1 MFGLENVSF
10 LIVDDNPADQF
21 LCLESLVDQG
31 AGENKIKT
39 VGSIKK
45 MMEAISST
53 KFDIILLDLF
63 LPDSFGTDTFNHVKD
78 KVSESSV
85 IVMSG
90 YTDKKIAL
98 EAVKNGAQDFLIKGE
113 FDSALLAKSILY
125 SIERKKS
132 IQLLQKSEQKY
143 KILFETSPLPFLLI
157 NPNSLDIEM
166 TNEAGCAFFNSSKKE
181 LISNTLDSF
190 FVNYSKEE
198 MIKKLTSGNIK
209 GEQFKYIKSGE
220 TWFIRYY
227 SKLFKEENELKALV
241 LYEDITE
248 IINFKK
254 DKLKIIS
261 SIQDIE
267 RKKFAKELHD
277 GLGQQ
282 LVLANLQLNQ
292 LEQKSELKAEINEI
306 KEIVNQALEQ
316 SRSLTYNIMP
326 PLLEEGIVKGLES
339 LFNRLSRLDSIKV
352 NFNLEKGEDIS
363 KVING
368 ELAYNIYRITQEFV
382 NNTLKHAKA
391 SIISCD
397 IKYIKN
403 KIIFQLNDNGVGFK
417 MDQNYNGY
425 GLRNFNERAEAFN
438 LKLNLKSEI
447 NHGTQ
452 LTLEVPNRISS
463 V

>member
-31 AGENKIKT
+31 AKEDKIKT
-39 VGSIKK
+39 VGSIEK
-45 MMEAISST
+45 MLEAVSSS

-63 LPDSFGTDTFNHVKD
+63 LPDSFGTDTFNQVKD
-78 KVSESSV
+78 KVSDSTV

-143 KILFETSPLPFLLI
+143 KILFETSPLPLLLI
-157 NPNSLDIEM
+157 NPETLEIEM
-166 TNEAGCAFFNSSKKE
+166 TNEAGCMFFNTSKDK
-181 LISNTLDSF
+181 LINNTLNKY

-198 MIKKLTSGNIK
+198 MIKKLTEGNIK
-209 GEQFKYIKSGE
+209 AEQFKYIKSGE
-220 TWFIRYY
+220 TRYIRYY
-227 SKLFKEENELKALV
+227 SNLFYEDNILKALV

-254 DKLKIIS
+254 DRLKIIS

-277 GLGQQ
+277 DLGQQ
-282 LVLANLQLNQ
+282 LVLANLYLNQ
-292 LEQKSELKAEINEI
+292 LEKKSELKSEIQEI
-306 KEIVNQALEQ
+306 KEVVSQALEQ
-316 SRSLTYNIMP
+316 SRNLTYNIMP
-326 PLLEEGIVKGLES
+326 PLLEEGIINGLES

-352 NFNLEKGEDIS
+352 NFNLDKDDDIS

-391 SIISCD
+391 SLITCD
-397 IKYIKN
+397 IKKDEN
-403 KIIFQLNDNGVGFK
+403 KIIFKLKDNGVGFDMK
-417 MDQNYNGY
+417 KNYNGS
-425 GLRNFNERAEAFN
+425 GLRNFSERAEAFN
-438 LKLNLKSEI
+438 LKVNLSSKLKE
-447 NHGTQ
+447 GTQ
-452 LTLEVPNRISS
+452 LTLIVPNR
-463 V
+463 VAR